1 MFCHIIRIEEDD
13 FSGDLTL
20 TGSFWP
26 ACFFSW
32 SPHFWCSAACEQSIL
47 AMALAAGRPTLPGA
61 NRNLGSIQVSKT
73 MFLANCCAPSDLET
87 APMFHTDMDTYRHP
101 PHTYLI
107 QATATVLLR
116 FSTSSLWLGH
126 HLWGVSP
133 GYFRSCSTVRG
144 EKMLRFDL
152 VDGNGWSTTGV
163 QLVLLPGPSRP
174 ALAPGPVVLVPGR
187 ACSSSRF
194 QFLGSVWRFDCY
206 LWWPSV
212 I

>member
-20 TGSFWP
+20 TGSFWS

-87 APMFHTDMDTYRHP
+87 AQMFHTEMDTYRHP

-126 HLWGVSP
+126 HLGGASP

-144 EKMLRFDL
+144 EKIWKSVTVWFGRWQWL
-152 VDGNGWSTTGV
+152 VNYRSPTCAAARAISTCTGTRTGDIGAW
-163 QLVLLPGPSRP
+163 QSLL
-174 ALAPGPVVLVPGR
+174 
-187 ACSSSRF
+187 
-194 QFLGSVWRFDCY
+194 
-206 LWWPSV
+206 
-212 I
+212 